1 MLAIPHKLATYV
13 NVHVFCIVWDILF
26 HNITDCER
34 TAKIIS
40 VCVKDT
46 KIANKEENVVSNAYV
61 LFDILLLLFD
71 MS

>member
-1 MLAIPHKLATYV
+1 MIFSFYIDGVLAIPHKLATYV

-46 KIANKEENVVSNAYV
+46 KNCQ
-61 LFDILLLLFD
+61 
-71 MS
+71 

>member
-40 VCVKDT
+40 VCVK
-46 KIANKEENVVSNAYV
+46 IANKEENVVSNAYV